1 MKFRYVFAGAF
12 LALSVLATGQA
23 KAALFIPTYTIDS
36 DLGTVVAGDNGVL
49 ENTFRL
55 VYPGRYQDY
64 NFTGTL
70 DGKTRIT
77 FDYTLTGPDTSYL
90 ESVMGSLGASV
101 LPPTVVTDISLDGTM
116 GQVIITN
123 FASVA
128 ANFIS
133 FFHAFL
139 GEGKN
144 VVRVTYSVSA
154 VPLPAALPLFAAG
167 LAGLAFAGRRKK
179 TTQKV

>member
-101 LPPTVVTDISLDGTM
+101 CLQPSLRIFPSTA
-116 GQVIITN
+116 QWARSSSRT
-123 FASVA
+123 
-128 ANFIS
+128 
-133 FFHAFL
+133 
-139 GEGKN
+139 
-144 VVRVTYSVSA
+144 
-154 VPLPAALPLFAAG
+154 LPALQRISSASSTPFWEKERMWSG
-167 LAGLAFAGRRKK
+167 
-179 TTQKV
+179 